1 MMNETE
7 AKDALDAIQHA
18 RRQTSELI
26 GYQISGSVVTAWGI
40 AWVIGFSAMQFVP
53 MTAHWIWGLCWI
65 AALGW
70 TLSRPR
76 APNDSRVLA
85 TWAIA
90 VCYIGLITA
99 MVGEDV
105 REASVIIALAV
116 AGGYAIVGLWAGWRF
131 AFLGMLVTV
140 SAVVG
145 WWFLPELLYLSLGL
159 GGGAALL
166 LGGLWLKRP

>member
-1 MMNETE
+1 MNKVE

-18 RRQTSELI
+18 RQRTSVLI
-26 GYQISGSVVTAWGI
+26 GYRVIGSVVAAWGM
-40 AWVIGFSAMQFVP
+40 AWLVGFSAMQFVP
-53 MTAHWIWGLCWI
+53 QSAHWIWGLCWI

-70 TLSRPR
+70 TVTRPR

-85 TWAIA
+85 TWAVA
-90 VCYIGLITA
+90 VFYVVLITA
-99 MVGEDV
+99 IVGANV

-131 AFLGMLVTV
+131 ACLGALVTV

-145 WWFLPELLYLSLGL
+145 WWYFPQLLFLSLGL
-159 GGGAALL
+159 GGGTALL
-166 LGGLWLKRP
+166 LGRLWLKRP

>member
-1 MMNETE
+1 MNEID

-26 GYQISGSVVTAWGI
+26 GYQVGGSVVAAWGM
-40 AWVIGFSAMQFVP
+40 AWVAGFSAMQFVP
-53 MTAHWIWGLCWI
+53 ESSHWIWGLCWV

-70 TLSRPR
+70 TASRPR

-85 TWAIA
+85 TWAVA
-90 VCYIGLITA
+90 VCYVGLITVI
-99 MVGEDV
+99 VGADV

-116 AGGYAIVGLWAGWRF
+116 AGGYAIAGIWAGWRF
-131 AFLGMLVTV
+131 ACLGGLITV
-140 SAVVG
+140 SAIVG
-145 WWFLPELLYLSLGL
+145 WWFFPKLLFLSLGL
-159 GGGAALL
+159 GGGTALL